1 VDVLRA
7 ARNLYPGMLA
17 AMALVASACASQSG
31 GPQLTPSE
39 RTELLT
45 LKAQLADP
53 ARTATTKREA
63 AMLLLM
69 RTYPEASAAL
79 RDFLA
84 DPANRPAQI
93 AVAQAIASSGRAREE
108 FVEPLWEM
116 LTGPEASVRTP
127 AADALAAYRD
137 ARVLERLVAL
147 AASAQTERQTRLA
160 VIAAMQRVLDKKA
173 IDALV
178 KLLDDDEEPIR
189 DAAADSLTKLTN
201 IRAFGRDAR
210 RWKSWWARNKD
221 KPRTDWVADLAE
233 SLARSNLELEREN
246 AELRRRL
253 AEAMNETYA
262 AAPPAGRD
270 ALLVKMLQDPLVEVR
285 LMGVRLTRQRLT
297 GAQAV
302 AEPLRAQ
309 VRARLADAEPGVR
322 RAAALLVAGLR
333 DPQAVDLLSKQLKQE
348 KTAEA
353 REAIYQAFAL
363 LHDASVWDQ
372 LLAGIAESDQRIATA
387 AASAL
392 AQVAD
397 KNGAQDDRRAAAV
410 EALKERYASARQ
422 EESGLREALLGAMGA
437 MKDKRLAGLM
447 TAALKDPA
455 ATVRLSAVKG
465 LQRLDL
471 PEGAEALL
479 PLADDPDRGV
489 RLAAVAAIGKLGG
502 ARHLESIL
510 KRTDPRLEPQAAV
523 REQAWAVVMDLL
535 AKADTGKLAELADR
549 LAEREDAGKYLT
561 GVLKLWAEAIPPE
574 DVQGWTAVRLRLGQ
588 TLLDQDRPAE
598 AAGELEKVH
607 AALVK
612 AGDRRA
618 RQVRLKWIEALLAA
632 DRPSA
637 AAQIAQ
643 CEDEKEFAV
652 AMAALNARLASLKS
666 EKKWDAL
673 VELASAAWE
682 QLEKR
687 LDESGRE
694 ALAATY
700 QDALDQRRQA
710 DRRRV
715 AELVARMTG
724 TDQSARSTAAA
735 ELAGMKDR
743 ALAPLVEELRKVIS
757 ADSPDANAEKAI
769 LETLSALAPQLKGY
783 DVSASPAHKVKV
795 LNSWLEQLGS

>member
-1 VDVLRA
+1 MDLVRA
-7 ARNLYPGMLA
+7 VRHLYPGMLA
-17 AMALVASACASQSG
+17 GMALVVAACAGQSG
-31 GPQLTPSE
+31 GPQLTPAE

-63 AMLLLM
+63 ALLLLM
-69 RTYPEASAAL
+69 RSYPQASAAL

-84 DPANRPAQI
+84 DAANRPAQI
-93 AVAQAIASSGRAREE
+93 AVAQAIAASGHAREE
-108 FVEPLWEM
+108 FVEPLWGM
-116 LTGPEASVRTP
+116 LTGPEASVRVP

-137 ARVLERLVAL
+137 AEVLERLITL
-147 AASAQTERQTRLA
+147 AAGAQTDRQTRLA
-160 VIAAMQRVLDKKA
+160 VIAAMQRVLDKRA

-178 KLLDDDEEPIR
+178 KLLDDAEEPIR
-189 DAAADSLTKLTN
+189 NAAADSLTKLTN

-210 RWKSWWARNKD
+210 RWKSWWARNKG
-221 KPRTDWVADLAE
+221 KPRTDWLADLAE
-233 SLARSNLELEREN
+233 SLARSSLELEREN

-253 AEAMNETYA
+253 AEAMNQAYA
-262 AAPPAGRD
+262 VTPPAGRD
-270 ALLVKMLQDPLVEVR
+270 ALLVQMLQDPLVEVR
-285 LMGVRLTRQRLT
+285 LMGVRLTQQRLT

-333 DPQAVDLLSKQLKQE
+333 DPQAVQLLSKQLKEE
-348 KTAEA
+348 KTAEV

-372 LLAGIAESDQRIATA
+372 LLAGIAESDRRIATA

-392 AQVAD
+392 AQVAG
-397 KNGAQDDRRAAAV
+397 KNGAQDERRAAAV
-410 EALKERYASARQ
+410 EALKERYASAGQ
-422 EESGLREALLGAMGA
+422 AEAGLREALLGAMGA
-437 MKDKRLAGLM
+437 LKDERLAGLM

-465 LQRLDL
+465 LQWLGL
-471 PEGAEALL
+471 PEGADALA
-479 PLADDPDRGV
+479 PLADDADRGV
-489 RLAAVAAIGKLGG
+489 RLAAIAAIGKLGG

-510 KRTDPRLEPQAAV
+510 RRTDPRLEPQAAV

-535 AKADTGKLAELADR
+535 AKADTGRLAELADR
-549 LAEREDAGKYLT
+549 LAKREDAGKYLS
-561 GVLKLWAEAIPPE
+561 GVLKLWAEAIPA
-574 DVQGWTAVRLRLGQ
+574 DNVQQWAAVRLRLGQ
-588 TLLDQDRPAE
+588 TLLAQDRPAE

-607 AALVK
+607 LALVK
-612 AGDRRA
+612 AGDPQA
-618 RQVRLKWIEALLAA
+618 HQVRLKWIEALLAA

-643 CEDEKEFAV
+643 CNDEKEFAV

-666 EKKWDAL
+666 ENKWDAL

-687 LDESGRE
+687 LDEPRRE
-694 ALAATY
+694 ALAAAY
-700 QDALDQRRQA
+700 QDALSQRRQA
-710 DRRRV
+710 DRLRV

-724 TDQSARSTAAA
+724 TDESARSTAAE

-743 ALAPLVEELRKVIS
+743 ALAPLVEELRKVVS
-757 ADSPDANAEKAI
+757 ADRPDANAEKAI
-769 LETLSALAPQLKGY
+769 LETLSVLAPQLKGY
-783 DVSASPAHKVKV
+783 DLSASPADKANA
-795 LNSWLEQLGS
+795 LQAWLKQLGS